1 MFGRRGG
8 GGRVDGV
15 LVSSS
20 SGVGNQCT
28 CSLGTVR
35 VCSFEKEPGRLP
47 LTQLARQYDAQE
59 DAKGRRFIGAY
70 TVEQRAAR
78 VRRFMELRR
87 RRVWFKKVKYACRRR
102 LASARLRYKGRFV
115 RSIEDIPPEERHLYA
130 DAARQAEISAG
141 SGGPNGGAAGASGG
155 GSGHGGSSS
164 KKGGHS
170 SHGRRSSSSA
180 SSHGGAGPGGVYL
193 LPGHSMSAGAAAAY
207 ARGLGHSN
215 KTTRSGRASRGSRH

>member
-1 MFGRRGG
+1 M
-8 GGRVDGV
+8 DGV

-20 SGVGNQCT
+20 SGVANQFT

-35 VCSFEKEPGRLP
+35 VCAFEKEPGRLP
-47 LTQLARQYDAQE
+47 LTQLARQYDME
-59 DAKGRRFIGAY
+59 HDSKGRPFIGAY

-130 DAARQAEISAG
+130 DAVRQMERSASSG
-141 SGGPNGGAAGASGG
+141 SGGSKRGSGKRVGGTAAKASATAGG
-155 GSGHGGSSS
+155 GKGHDHYYSD
-164 KKGGHS
+164 
-170 SHGRRSSSSA
+170 A
-180 SSHGGAGPGGVYL
+180 
-193 LPGHSMSAGAAAAY
+193 
-207 ARGLGHSN
+207 
-215 KTTRSGRASRGSRH
+215 